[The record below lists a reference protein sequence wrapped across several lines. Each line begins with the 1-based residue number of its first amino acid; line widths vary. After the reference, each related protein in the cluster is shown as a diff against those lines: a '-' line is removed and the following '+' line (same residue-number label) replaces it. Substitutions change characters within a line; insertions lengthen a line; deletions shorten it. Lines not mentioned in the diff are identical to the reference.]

1 MLTKELEQLG
11 LTNAE
16 AKIFLYLT
24 ENGKSTASI
33 ISKKIQVNRTTTYD
47 ALNRLLA
54 KGFSTYTIGAN
65 VKYFIAT
72 KPENIVKYF
81 QEKEQQAK
89 TIAKKLDSLRKQEE
103 ELFEIFEG
111 KKGIKTI
118 LWDILTH
125 KEYVAFG
132 SSGKFL
138 EVMEHD
144 FVQFQNQKSML
155 KIKSRI
161 LQTEISKELRK
172 VAYAQFRII
181 TDEHSSPITTIVYG
195 QKVAILIWGTTPHA
209 ILITSEQVSN
219 QFMKQFELLW
229 TIGKKTK

>member
-11 LTNAE
+11 LTEAE
-16 AKIFLYLT
+16 AKIFLYLI

-33 ISKKIQVNRTTTYD
+33 ISKKVQVNRTTTYD

-54 KGFSTYTIGAN
+54 KGFATYVVGAN
-65 VKYFIAT
+65 VKHFMPT
-72 KPENIVKYF
+72 KPVNIVKYF
-81 QEKEQQAK
+81 QEKEKQAE
-89 TIAKKLDSLRKQEE
+89 IVSQKLNSLQKEEE

-111 KKGIKTI
+111 KKGIKVI
-118 LWDILTH
+118 LWDILNY

-144 FVQFQNQKSML
+144 FIQFQNKKRTL

-161 LQTEISKELRK
+161 LQTSISEELKK
-172 VAYAQFRII
+172 VAFAQFRVIPN
-181 TDEHSSPITTIVYG
+181 EHRSPITTIIYG
-195 QKVAILIWGTTPHA
+195 NKVAILIWGLTPHA
-209 ILITSEQVSN
+209 ILITSKQVSK
-219 QFMKQFELLW
+219 QFMIQFELLW
-229 TIGKKTK
+229 KLGKK